1 MPAMYSASVR
11 QKDITEKILL
21 ELVSDNPDIIVVT
34 DHVKSTPVKRGG
46 QNILD
51 IYYRKDAIRI
61 NISKRNTCL
70 YNVYQQLFREGIAYQ
85 KDTASPGSTKG
96 MFSFF
101 VDENNVSLALD
112 RLIYV
117 DE

>member
-46 QNILD
+46 QNIMD

-61 NISKRNTCL
+61 NISKKTSQ
-70 YNVYQQLFREGIAYQ
+70 YNVYKQLLEEGIAYQ
-85 KDTASPGSTKG
+85 KDTANPDSTNG
-96 MFSFF
+96 VFAFF
-101 VDENNVSLALD
+101 VGENNVKDALK
-112 RLIYV
+112 RLITI
-117 DE
+117 